1 MRHLPVGPHLLVD
14 AKVTFWDGTGVK
26 ALTLTQYNEFT
37 YGDAPE
43 PEIGPDDVLVGVKA
57 CGICGSDIH
66 GMDGSSGRRIP
77 PVIMGHEASGV
88 IEKVGDN
95 VSGWKAGDNVAFDS
109 MIYCGKCDLCK
120 AGQTNLC
127 EDRRVIGVSC
137 DDYRRHGAFA
147 EYVAIPK
154 HMLLQLPEG
163 VSFEEAAFGEPVGVA
178 LHAVGLVKPNDGD
191 TAVVVGAGLIGL
203 LVVQALKRAGCARVL
218 AVDLDEKRLELA
230 KELGADDSINSGS
243 ETALDDIRAWAG
255 GDGAD
260 IGMEVVG
267 IDPTIQ
273 LAVKSVRKGGKVG
286 AVGNLKAMVE
296 FPLQDIVTREITVY
310 GSCASAGEY
319 EEALAAVADGSIRV
333 KPLISATASIE
344 EGQVWFDKLYN
355 REGDLLKVLL
365 HP

>member
-1 MRHLPVGPHLLVD
+1 M
-14 AKVTFWDGTGVK
+14 K
-26 ALTLTQYNEFT
+26 ALTLTAYNKFT
-37 YGDAPE
+37 YDEAPE
-43 PEIGPDDVLVGVKA
+43 PEVGPDDVLIGVKA

-88 IEKVGDN
+88 IERIGDN
-95 VSGWKAGDNVAFDS
+95 VRGWNPGDRVAFDS
-109 MIYCGKCDLCK
+109 MIYCGECDSCK

-127 EDRRVIGVSC
+127 PERRVIGVSC

-147 EYVAIPK
+147 EYVVIPQ
-154 HMLLQLPEG
+154 HILLQLPEG
-163 VSFEEAAFGEPVGVA
+163 LSFEEAAFGEPVGVA
-178 LHAVGLVKPNDGD
+178 LHAVGLVKPKQGD
-191 TAVVVGAGLIGL
+191 IAVVVGAGLIGL
-203 LVVQALKRAGCARVL
+203 LVVQALKRAGCSRVL
-218 AVDLDEKRLELA
+218 AVDLDDTRLQLA
-230 KELGADDSINSGS
+230 KELGADDSINSGAPD
-243 ETALDDIRAWAG
+243 ALDQIREWAG

-319 EEALAAVADGSIRV
+319 EEALTAVADGSIRV
-333 KPLISATASIE
+333 KPLISATASISD
-344 EGQVWFDKLYN
+344 GQEWFDKLYN

>member
-1 MRHLPVGPHLLVD
+1 M
-14 AKVTFWDGTGVK
+14 K
-26 ALTLTQYNEFT
+26 ALTLTEYNQFT

-43 PEIGPDDVLVGVKA
+43 PEFTDDDVLVAVKA

-77 PVIMGHEASGV
+77 PIIMGHEAAGV
-88 IEKVGDN
+88 IEKVGAN
-95 VSGWKAGDNVAFDS
+95 VEGWSPGDAVAFDS
-109 MIYCGKCDLCK
+109 MIYCGTCDSCK

-137 DDYRRHGAFA
+137 EDYRRHGAFA
-147 EYVAIPK
+147 EFVAIPK
-154 HMLLQLPEG
+154 HMLLRLPEG
-163 VSFEEAAFGEPVGVA
+163 LSFGEAAFGEPVGVA
-178 LHAVGLVKPNDGD
+178 LHAVGLVSPAAGD

-203 LVVQALKRAGCARVL
+203 LVVQALKRAGCSRVL
-218 AVDLDEKRLELA
+218 AVDLDEKRLQLA
-230 KELGADDSINSGS
+230 KDLGADDSVNSGAQD
-243 ETALDDIRAWAG
+243 ALGQIRAWAG

-260 IGMEVVG
+260 IAMEVVG

-286 AVGNLKAMVE
+286 AVGNLKASVE
-296 FPLQDIVTREITVY
+296 FPLQDIVTREITVF

-319 EEALAAVADGSIRV
+319 EEALAAVAEGSINV
-333 KPLISATASIE
+333 KPLISATASIA
-344 EGQVWFDKLYN
+344 EGQEWFEKLYR

>member
-1 MRHLPVGPHLLVD
+1 M
-14 AKVTFWDGTGVK
+14 K
-26 ALTLTQYNEFT
+26 ALTLTACNEFT

-43 PEIGPDDVLVGVKA
+43 PEVGPDDVLIGVRA

-77 PVIMGHEASGV
+77 PIIMGHEASGV
-88 IEKVGDN
+88 IERVGEN
-95 VSGWKAGDNVAFDS
+95 VSGWSAGDRVAFDS
-109 MIYCGKCDLCK
+109 MIFCGTCDACN

-127 EDRRVIGVSC
+127 PDRRVIGVSC

-147 EYVAIPK
+147 EYVVIPK
-154 HMLLQLPEG
+154 HMLLALPEG
-163 VSFEEAAFGEPVGVA
+163 LSFEEAAFGEPVGVA
-178 LHAVGLVKPNDGD
+178 LHAVGLVSPAKGD

-218 AVDLDEKRLELA
+218 AVDLDEGRLALA
-230 KELGADDSINSGS
+230 KELGADDAVNSAADD
-243 ETALDDIRAWAG
+243 ALEKIRAWAG

-273 LAVKSVRKGGKVG
+273 LAVKAVRKGGKVG

-319 EEALAAVADGSIRV
+319 QDALAAVADGSIRV
-333 KPLISATASIE
+333 KPLTSATASLAD
-344 EGQVWFDKLYN
+344 GQEWFDKLHN
-355 REGDLLKVLL
+355 REGDLLKVIL